1 MNRPVVLLMLALLS
15 ACGTGPSATKVPAD
29 APSFV
34 VKEVH
39 RTDPACSRPAGECAH
54 IDLSW
59 PQFDGTTPSSQ
70 ALNSWSLRFLA
81 VAEPGQDTTPEPDAV
96 AETLITE
103 YLDFKQR
110 FPQSSLPY
118 IVDRGVTVIYASD
131 RIVTLKGLDASYT
144 GGAHGNETVALASF
158 ERSSGKQL
166 TVIELF
172 GNESSQALLDLVEA
186 AFRRA
191 RNVRA
196 DQSLVDAGFAFD
208 NDRFRLP
215 RVVGLGHDGVEFHF
229 NPYEIAPYSMG
240 PTTFVVSY
248 EQLRPHLSQEFVP

>member
-1 MNRPVVLLMLALLS
+1 MNRPVVVLMLALSS
-15 ACGTGPSATKVPAD
+15 ACGTGPAPTKVPAG

-34 VKEVH
+34 VERVR
-39 RTDPACSRPAGECAH
+39 RTDPACSRPVGECAH

-59 PQFDGTTPSSQ
+59 PQFDGTTPLGQ
-70 ALNSWSLRFLA
+70 ALNTWSRRFLA
-81 VAEPGQDTTPEPDAV
+81 VADPGQDTTPEPDAV

-118 IVDRGVTVIYASD
+118 IVDRSVTLIYAND

-166 TVIELF
+166 TVTDLF
-172 GNESSQALLDLVEA
+172 GIEPSQALLDLVEA
-186 AFRRA
+186 AFRQA
-191 RNVRA
+191 RNVPG

-215 RVVGLGHDGVEFHF
+215 KVVGLGHDGVEFHF

-248 EQLRPHLSQEFVP
+248 EQLRSHLNHDFLP